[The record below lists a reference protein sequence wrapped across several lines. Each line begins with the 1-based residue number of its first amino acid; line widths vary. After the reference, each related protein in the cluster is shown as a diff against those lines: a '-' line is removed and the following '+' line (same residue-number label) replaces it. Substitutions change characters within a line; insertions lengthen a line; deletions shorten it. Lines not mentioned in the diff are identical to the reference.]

1 MKILYLLM
9 LEKTYSDK
17 KAVNIMNDLEKV
29 YFLIE
34 RKRQGIRKSDVIY
47 FKNIIEEILLR
58 KQRILG

>member
-1 MKILYLLM
+1 M